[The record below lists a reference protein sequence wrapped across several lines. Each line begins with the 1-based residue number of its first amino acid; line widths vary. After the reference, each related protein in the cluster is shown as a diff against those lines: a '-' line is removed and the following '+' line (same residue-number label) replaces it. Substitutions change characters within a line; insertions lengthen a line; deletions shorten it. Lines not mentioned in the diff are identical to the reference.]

1 MLVQHPVS
9 ARPPV
14 VPVPDHR
21 RLGAGCAGPPLRR
34 PRITWTGAWACFVVT
49 LLLGALAPTAIAQE
63 PPLELSLPGA
73 LDVARQNNPGFLSA
87 RNDLDVADWEVRS
100 ARASLLPFASASS
113 GLSWQGAGEQRFGSI
128 TAAQLG
134 FENQPSYYFS
144 SYNLGLSY
152 QLDGATLLAPGRARA
167 SRSRIEADVRS
178 AAVDLDRQVT
188 HAYLE
193 VLRQQDQVDLARAQ
207 IDRTR
212 FNLRL
217 AEGQRDVGQAT
228 AIDVQQAEV
237 QVGRSEVVLLQAEQA
252 LATARLRLLQLLDLS
267 LDRDVALTTT
277 FELET
282 EDWEFD
288 ELYDMAAE
296 ENPVLQARRRA
307 RRATEYD
314 VRVARSRYLPSLS
327 IQAGVSG
334 FTQSASSSGFLVR
347 QAQAQVAD
355 QIGQCQFQ
363 NELFSRLADPLPT
376 QDCSRLAFT
385 DEQRRAI
392 IARNEAFPFDFTRQ
406 PPSASLTLSLPVFQG
421 LDRQRQVEA
430 ARAAREDAEHLIR
443 EQEVALETDLTIGLG
458 QVRTAYRSAQIE
470 QRNQELADEQ
480 LRVAR
485 ERYRVG
491 AIPFLDLVD
500 AETVKAEADQALLEA
515 VYAYHDAITDL
526 EALVGTPLRTEVA
539 PQPDPDGSE
548 GPR

>member
-1 MLVQHPVS
+1 M
-9 ARPPV
+9 A
-14 VPVPDHR
+14 
-21 RLGAGCAGPPLRR
+21 
-34 PRITWTGAWACFVVT
+34 
-49 LLLGALAPTAIAQE
+49 LLLGAVAPPAIAQE
-63 PPLELSLPGA
+63 PPLELSLPEA
-73 LDVARQNNPGFLSA
+73 LDLARQNNPAFLSA

-100 ARASLLPFASASS
+100 ARASLLPSASASS

-134 FENQPSYYFS
+134 FEDQPSYYFS

-152 QLDGATLLAPGRARA
+152 QLDGSTLLAPGRARA
-167 SRSRIEADVRS
+167 DRSRVAADVRS

-193 VLRQQDQVDLARAQ
+193 VLRQQDQVDLARTQ
-207 IDRTR
+207 IERTR

-217 AEGQRDVGQAT
+217 AEGRRDVGQAT
-228 AIDVQQAEV
+228 PIDVQQAEV
-237 QVGRSEVVLLQAEQA
+237 QVGRSEVTLLQAEQA
-252 LATARLRLLQLLDLS
+252 LATARLRLLQLLDLP
-267 LDRDVALTTT
+267 LDRDLTPTT
-277 FELET
+277 AFQLQAH
-282 EDWEFD
+282 DWELD
-288 ELYDMAAE
+288 ELYALATE
-296 ENPVLQARRRA
+296 ANPVLQARRRA

-314 VRVARSRYLPSLS
+314 VRMARSRYLPSLS

-355 QIGQCQFQ
+355 QISQCQFQ

-430 ARAAREDAEHLIR
+430 ARAAREDAEHRIR

-500 AETVKAEADQALLEA
+500 AEAVKAEADQALLEA
-515 VYAYHDAITDL
+515 VYAYQDAITDL
-526 EALVGTPLRTEVA
+526 EALVGTPLRTEVS
-539 PQPDPDGSE
+539 PQPDPGGSE
-548 GPR
+548 GAR